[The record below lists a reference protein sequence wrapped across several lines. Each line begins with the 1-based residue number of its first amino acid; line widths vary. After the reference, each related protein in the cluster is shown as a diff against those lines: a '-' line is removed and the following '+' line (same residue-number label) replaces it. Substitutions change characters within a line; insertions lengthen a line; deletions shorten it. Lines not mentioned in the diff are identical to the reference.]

1 MRKGLLLW
9 IMVTISLLQLNAAK
23 TTIFVKNGSNG
34 NGQSWENAYGD
45 LQKALKA
52 AKKGDQIWVAAGIYV
67 PTYDGDR
74 HVAFNLVNEVSL
86 YGGFAGFEKSL
97 AERDLTLNQ
106 TILSGE
112 IGTASKDD
120 NSFTVV
126 YAEKIGATTIIDG
139 FTISDGSANG
149 TEANVHRTT
158 CGAAWF
164 NFNSSPTIKNCI
176 FKQNLA
182 RLGGAIYNYAGKGGN
197 SSPLIKMC
205 SFIDNQAD
213 LDGGC
218 IYNNGDEGTC
228 TPRIEECHFSD
239 NIATYGAGIM
249 NRAKF
254 GKTIVTVLG
263 CKFINNKSLVK
274 GSAIYNHR
282 DNSGICKDVTQNC
295 IFEDN
300 LASVG
305 KAISNTLN
313 NGLNTGGN

>member
-9 IMVTISLLQLNAAK
+9 IMVTISLLQLDAAR
-23 TTIFVKNGSNG
+23 TIYVKDGSNG

-52 AKKGDQIWVAAGIYV
+52 AKKGDQIWVAAGTYV

-74 HVAFNLVNEVSL
+74 NIAFILVEGVSML
-86 YGGFAGFEKSL
+86 GGFAGFETDPS
-97 AERDLTLNQ
+97 ERDLTLNQ

-112 IGTASKDD
+112 IGTATKDD

-126 YAEKIGATTIIDG
+126 YAEKISPITVIDG
-139 FTISDGSANG
+139 FVISDGSANG
-149 TEANVHRTT
+149 TDPDVHRST

-182 RLGGAIYNYAGKGGN
+182 RLGGAIYNYAGKNGN
-197 SSPLIKMC
+197 SSPTITAC

-213 LDGGC
+213 LDGGG
-218 IYNNGDEGTC
+218 IYNNGDNGIC
-228 TPRIEECHFSD
+228 KPRIEDCHFKD
-239 NIATYGAGIM
+239 NIATYGGAIM
-249 NRAKF
+249 NRARL
-254 GKTIVTVLG
+254 GKTLITVLG
-263 CKFINNKSLVK
+263 SKFINNKALVK

-282 DNSGICKDVTQNC
+282 DNTGICQANTQDC
-295 IFEDN
+295 IFEEN

-305 KAISNTLN
+305 HDINNTLN
-313 NGLNTGGN
+313 NGLSTGGN

>member
-9 IMVTISLLQLNAAK
+9 IMVTISLVQLGAAR
-23 TTIFVKNGSNG
+23 TIYVKNGSNG

-52 AKKGDQIWVAAGIYV
+52 AKKGDQIWVASGMYV

-74 HVAFNLVNEVSL
+74 NIAFNLVEGVSL
-86 YGGFAGFEKSL
+86 FGGFAGFESNPG
-97 AERDLTLNQ
+97 ERDFTLNQ

-112 IGTASKDD
+112 IGSASKED

-126 YAEKIGATTIIDG
+126 YAEKITALTIIDG
-139 FTISDGSANG
+139 FVISDGSANG
-149 TEANVHRTT
+149 TEADVHRST

-164 NFNSSPTIKNCI
+164 NFNSSPTIKNCV
-176 FKQNLA
+176 FQQNLA
-182 RLGGAIYNYAGKGGN
+182 RLGGAIYNYAGKGGD
-197 SSPLIKMC
+197 SSPRIVAC

-213 LDGGC
+213 LDGGGM
-218 IYNNGDEGTC
+218 YNNGDNGTC
-228 TPRIEECHFSD
+228 KPRIEDCHFKD

-249 NRAKF
+249 NKAKL

-263 CKFINNKSLVK
+263 SKFINNKSLVK

-282 DNSGICKDVTQNC
+282 DNTGICQANTQDC

-305 KAISNTLN
+305 KDISNTLN
-313 NGLNTGGN
+313 NGLSTGGN

>member
-9 IMVTISLLQLNAAK
+9 IMVTISLVQLGAAR
-23 TTIFVKNGSNG
+23 TIYVKNGSNG

-52 AKKGDQIWVAAGIYV
+52 AKKGDQIWVASGMYV

-74 HVAFNLVNEVSL
+74 NIAFNLVEGVSL
-86 YGGFAGFEKSL
+86 FGGFAGFESNPG
-97 AERDLTLNQ
+97 ERDFTLNQ

-112 IGTASKDD
+112 IGSASKED

-126 YAEKIGATTIIDG
+126 YAEKITALTIIDG
-139 FTISDGSANG
+139 FVISDGSANG
-149 TEANVHRTT
+149 TEADVHRST

-164 NFNSSPTIKNCI
+164 NFNSSPTIKNCV
-176 FKQNLA
+176 FQQNLA
-182 RLGGAIYNYAGKGGN
+182 RLGGAIYNYAGKGGD
-197 SSPLIKMC
+197 SSPRIVAC

-213 LDGGC
+213 LDGGDM
-218 IYNNGDEGTC
+218 YNNGDNGTC
-228 TPRIEECHFSD
+228 KPRIEDCHFKD

-249 NRAKF
+249 NKAKL

-263 CKFINNKSLVK
+263 SKFINNKSLVK

-282 DNSGICKDVTQNC
+282 DNTGICQANTQDC

-305 KAISNTLN
+305 KDISNTLN
-313 NGLNTGGN
+313 NGLSTGGN

>member
-9 IMVTISLLQLNAAK
+9 IMVTISLLQLDAAR
-23 TTIFVKNGSNG
+23 TIYVKDGSNG

-52 AKKGDQIWVAAGIYV
+52 AKKGDQIWVAAGMYV

-74 HVAFNLVNEVSL
+74 NIAFILVEGVSM
-86 YGGFAGFEKSL
+86 YGGFAGFETSPG
-97 AERDLTLNQ
+97 ERDLTLNQ

-112 IGTASKDD
+112 IGTAAKDD

-126 YAEKIGATTIIDG
+126 YAEKISPLTVIDG
-139 FTISDGSANG
+139 FVISDGSANG
-149 TEANVHRTT
+149 TEADVHRST

-164 NFNSSPTIKNCI
+164 NFNSSPIIKNCT

-182 RLGGAIYNYAGKGGN
+182 RLGGAIYNYAGKNGN
-197 SSPLIKMC
+197 SSPTITAC

-213 LDGGC
+213 LDGGG
-218 IYNNGDEGTC
+218 IYNNGDNGIC
-228 TPRIEECHFSD
+228 KPRIVECHFKD
-239 NIATYGAGIM
+239 NIATYGGGIM
-249 NRAKF
+249 NRARL
-254 GKTIVTVLG
+254 GKTLVTVLG
-263 CKFINNKSLVK
+263 SKFINNKALVK

-282 DNSGICKDVTQNC
+282 DNTGICQANTQDC
-295 IFEDN
+295 IFEEN

-305 KAISNTLN
+305 HDINNTLN
-313 NGLNTGGN
+313 NGLSTGGN